1 MLEQLTVKKA
11 VEFAVTTEKLGAQIY
26 DKLAKRFADQPD
38 LVEVF
43 STLARDEVAHER
55 EFKALLE
62 RLPLEDKPLQYEQ
75 EQYLRAMAV
84 SEIFSEEKGLH
95 RNVDS
100 IGSRESA
107 LERVLTLEK
116 STLSYYQAMKDVLG
130 PNEALDAIIQAEKR
144 HVVQVMKYFITGE
157 KVKSL

>member
-1 MLEQLTVKKA
+1 MLEQLMVKKA
-11 VEFAVTTEKLGAQIY
+11 VEFAVTMEKLGAQIY

-75 EQYLRAMAV
+75 EQYLRAMAI

>member
-75 EQYLRAMAV
+75 EQYLRAMAI